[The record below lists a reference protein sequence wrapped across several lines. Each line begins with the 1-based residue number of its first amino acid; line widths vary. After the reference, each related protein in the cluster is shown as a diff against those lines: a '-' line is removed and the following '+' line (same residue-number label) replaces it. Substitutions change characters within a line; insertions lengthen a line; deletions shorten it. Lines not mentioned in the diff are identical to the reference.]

1 MNYSEEENAIKSLK
15 EFAYTEYGSLSVIEA
30 RTISNL
36 IEKQKHIIE
45 GKEALIDTMTHN
57 EEVLNKIIERKD
69 KEINQ
74 LKDELGY
81 TRKLV

>member
-1 MNYSEEENAIKSLK
+1 MNEEEKAIKSLK
-15 EFAYTEYGSLSVIEA
+15 EFAYTEYGALSVIEA
-30 RTISNL
+30 KTIFNL

-45 GKEALIDTMTHN
+45 GKEALIDTITHN

-69 KEINQ
+69 KEINT